1 MNLLL
6 GLNYKTVNQNDGI
19 NTTFERPWAD
29 ELDLLA

>member
-6 GLNYKTVNQNDGI
+6 RLNCKTANQNDGI
-19 NTTFERPWAD
+19 NTTFECPWAD